1 MKPPKIHPWQIGVLL
16 LLMAGMI
23 TLSLSGYL
31 GEMLGGAT
39 GPLVSL
45 QSWVSSRFVRL
56 YTFITASSDVI
67 GLVQQNE
74 VLELEVAN
82 LQKQVIEMEEEL
94 REAQLYYALLDFAR
108 SKPDNQYIAA
118 LVIGKDPSPF
128 MNYVILDH
136 GSSDG
141 VRTGMPV
148 ITEKGLVGR
157 IDAVTANAARVQLVS
172 SPDFAVNVQTQN
184 TNAEGVV
191 TGSITGA
198 LEMDMVIQTMTL
210 EPGDLVLTSGLGG
223 NFPSNLLVGEV
234 RTVTKQENALFQS
247 ASVQSAVD
255 FRQLEVVLI
264 IRNFQPVEIA
274 PLIPQEGS

>member
-1 MKPPKIHPWQIGVLL
+1 M
-16 LLMAGMI
+16 
-23 TLSLSGYL
+23 S
-31 GEMLGGAT
+31 EMLGGAT

-45 QSWVSSRFVRL
+45 QSWVSSRFVRI
-56 YTFITASSDVI
+56 YTFVTASSDVI

-74 VLELEVAN
+74 ALELEVAN
-82 LQKQVIEMEEEL
+82 LQKQVIEMEEDL

-141 VRTGMPV
+141 VRMGMPV

-157 IDAVTANAARVQLVS
+157 VDAVTANAARVQLVN

-198 LEMDMVIQTMTL
+198 LVMDMVIQTMTL
-210 EPGDLVLTSGLGG
+210 QPGDLVLTSGLGG
-223 NFPSNLLVGEV
+223 NFPSNLLIGEV
-234 RTVTKQENALFQS
+234 RTVTRQENALFQS

-264 IRNFQPVEIA
+264 IRNFQPVEID